1 MNATTPTPRNSFR
14 VGAAYG
20 AIGGFVAGVFM
31 VPMLVLTAVIIG
43 LPPST
48 FPTAF
53 GLSFGATKMDNEAAT
68 IGFGM
73 HMLVSTLIGIIFG
86 ATTTQANKLRI
97 TGYKKGVAEGII
109 TGIISF
115 VALFVPVNVIVLQPI
130 LAQMIMLMNPMMT
143 EQQVMIMLQ
152 QRVPI
157 MIGMGILDH
166 LVYGAVLGVVTTIL
180 FFVLGSRIRRRK
192 GGDKSTTTNT
202 NI

>member
-73 HMLVSTLIGIIFG
+73 HMLVSTLRY
-86 ATTTQANKLRI
+86 N
-97 TGYKKGVAEGII
+97 
-109 TGIISF
+109 
-115 VALFVPVNVIVLQPI
+115 
-130 LAQMIMLMNPMMT
+130 
-143 EQQVMIMLQ
+143 
-152 QRVPI
+152 
-157 MIGMGILDH
+157 
-166 LVYGAVLGVVTTIL
+166 
-180 FFVLGSRIRRRK
+180 IR
-192 GGDKSTTTNT
+192 GDYNSGE
-202 NI
+202 